1 MAKWLD
7 KYEQG
12 GLVLKKKTKDN
23 YGKQS
28 NYNDAKASV
37 GPDFVGLGYNT
48 KGRDYSPAWRGQFQD
63 GGILGKTFLQP
74 NSSKLPAAPTPG
86 GKKGQMS
93 TELAMSIGGE
103 GGQPGYLIP
112 TFKHGKPLAD
122 PEAEFRQTGEHLGG
136 PFKTWQAAEKWGKER
151 HKFVEKGQS
160 VPSPTKTWDE
170 FAMGGGIPGAV
181 GFTYARTAGSAPA
194 NGKYTKKTKASAQDG
209 GLFSTNTQAAQDAT
223 RNVIPR
229 KMTAQEKKEAEE
241 ASKKAIAAG
250 KARDEKIIE
259 ERKKNTSTKGDI
271 NTPGSWHTADK
282 LRMFPENVG
291 GLGEMYDEYIN
302 PAMMVGSLADAVG
315 ESVAARSPEGVAISL
330 GMAAG
335 MGALGMDP
343 LGTALKYKN
352 VGSNYL
358 KNLQQ
363 RGAIVQTAGGMPVKP
378 STRFQEAANIA
389 AERTRIPS
397 QPPTGYGGIS
407 QAEIDRY
414 MQNVDI
420 PSAPPSQ
427 AIANQ
432 ERTAAIRQQN
442 TPRTPYQAPTDDEIL
457 RMNEAEAN
465 RYYRRPTST
474 DYQPGSYTP
483 DYAPVNR
490 PPVDRDAEMA
500 RFRQRLAESNAR
512 DAQRQSNV
520 YEQLVS
526 EDDLVDRAVSSAP
539 PRPVE
544 AGPNWGDKEF
554 KLGQAKPGFNRY
566 TDDKGN
572 SFVQDVTQ
580 LDDELFGEY
589 TISNNSGGYM
599 KLKTKIDK
607 DQQGYLKVRD
617 MTFRSEDEKISDGQF
632 KKIMAHLPPKVEM
645 GYISTSMYSQPLM
658 DAQVARWANNQP
670 GRIELQDIHLG
681 ELNTWNK
688 NHADAIYDAN
698 TGEKYGD
705 YFEQLKRQF
714 PRIQKTAKS
723 IANATGYEI
732 PEPKLKLYDRSRNVP
747 EYIEVPFE
755 DLKTQQWKDYIE
767 QNPQVKSE
775 FKIFAPKYNVKK
787 NWKNGGNIVD
797 PMGQWVHPGEVT
809 TIPSNDITMKGVN
822 YDVLGVSNTGDKK
835 LMKPGKNYKFDGDSV
850 TEYPKGGWLNKY
862 K

>member
-12 GLVLKKKTKDN
+12 GMVLKKKTKDN
-23 YGKQS
+23 YGKRE
-28 NYNDAKASV
+28 NPNNVKASV

-48 KGRDYSPAWRGQFQD
+48 KGRDYSPAWGGQFQ
-63 GGILGKTFLQP
+63 
-74 NSSKLPAAPTPG
+74 
-86 GKKGQMS
+86 
-93 TELAMSIGGE
+93 
-103 GGQPGYLIP
+103 
-112 TFKHGKPLAD
+112 
-122 PEAEFRQTGEHLGG
+122 
-136 PFKTWQAAEKWGKER
+136 
-151 HKFVEKGQS
+151 
-160 VPSPTKTWDE
+160 
-170 FAMGGGIPGAV
+170 MGGSLPGAV
-181 GFTYARTAGSAPA
+181 GFTYARVAGSAPA

-250 KARDEKIIE
+250 KARDEKIIA

-271 NTPGSWHTADK
+271 NTPGSFHTADK
-282 LRMFPENVG
+282 LRMFPESVG

-315 ESVAARSPEGVAISL
+315 ESVAARSPEGVALSL

-397 QPPTGYGGIS
+397 QPPTRYGGIS

-414 MQNVDI
+414 MQNVDR
-420 PSAPPSQ
+420 PGTPPSQ
-427 AIANQ
+427 ESANRAAEQ
-432 ERTAAIRQQN
+432 MRIIRNEREAAIRQQN
-442 TPRTPYQAPTDDEIL
+442 TPRALYQAPTDAELL

-465 RYYRRPTST
+465 RYAPRVNRTGR
-474 DYQPGSYTP
+474 QPLGTP
-483 DYAPVNR
+483 DDMRALENEGPSTAEQQSWFNQTQQTNDVDPDFERFRAGVTQQY
-490 PPVDRDAEMA
+490 PVDRELHSSLQNIADNALA
-500 RFRQRLAESNAR
+500 RIRNRPVTPQGQELRQRIEDLERTLR

-526 EDDLVDRAVSSAP
+526 EDDLVDRAISSASP
-539 PRPVE
+539 SPIE
-544 AGPNWGDKEF
+544 AGPKWGDKEF

-572 SFVQDVTQ
+572 SFIQDVKQ
-580 LDDELFGEY
+580 LDNDLFGEY
-589 TISNNSGGYM
+589 TINGPDGGYM
-599 KLKTKIDK
+599 KLKTQIDK
-607 DQQGYLKVRD
+607 DQQGYLKVNN

-658 DAQVARWANNQP
+658 DAQVARWANNKP
-670 GRIELQDIHLG
+670 GRIELKDIHLE
-681 ELNTWNK
+681 ELNPWHK
-688 NHADAIYDAN
+688 NHADAIYDAS

-747 EYIEVPFE
+747 EYVEVPFE
-755 DLKTQQWKDYIE
+755 DLKTQEWKDYIE
-767 QNPQVKSE
+767 QNPQVKSQ
-775 FKIFAPKYNVKK
+775 FKIFAPKYEIKK
-787 NWKNGGNIVD
+787 NWKNGGHIVD
-797 PMGQWVHPGEVT
+797 PMGQWAHPGEVT
-809 TIPSNDITMKGVN
+809 TIPSNDITMKGVD